1 MNAVRETTV
10 AVIDRDAADQS
21 EQELTLREAV
31 SEIELRAGSMTIK
44 SDDDYQSAA
53 EFGRLLKQRSS
64 EVKDFWKPMK
74 DAAHKA
80 HAEICNKEKAML
92 QPLVNAEK
100 ILKKTMGDYAAE
112 QERKRQEAEA
122 AARKAAQDEAERKM
136 QEALA
141 LEASGKSVAAE
152 AAMEEAEIMDTAAA
166 AVSVAPVAK
175 PKAAGVTSKK
185 DWEVVSVD
193 GTKVPV
199 AVAGMELRPVDM
211 GAVMRLIRASKGTVS
226 IPGIEYRER
235 VQIGF
240 RR

>member
-10 AVIDRDAADQS
+10 AVIEQGEADQT
-21 EQELTLREAV
+21 EQELTLTKAV
-31 SEIELRAGSMTIK
+31 SEIEVRAGSMTIE
-44 SDDDYQSAA
+44 SDDDYRSAA

-100 ILKKTMGDYAAE
+100 ILKRTMGDYAAE
-112 QERKRQEAEA
+112 QERKRREAEA
-122 AARKAAQDEAERKM
+122 AARKAAQEEAERKM

-141 LEASGKSVAAE
+141 LEESGKSVAAE

-166 AVSVAPVAK
+166 AVSVAPMAK
-175 PKAAGVTSKK
+175 PKAAGVTAKK
-185 DWEVVSVD
+185 DWEIVSVD
-193 GTKVPV
+193 GSKVPDS
-199 AVAGMELRPVDM
+199 VAGVELRPVDT
-211 GAVMRLIRASKGTVS
+211 GAVMRLIRASKGTIN

-240 RR
+240 RK